1 MGPRLICGILSHE
14 NIEKVNALDPFFNL
28 FCGLQRPPP
37 ARRVFLIWFKSL
49 SLSLSHSWTMDSRL
63 GSTHCVFLIWFI
75 PIINF
80 QPSLS
85 LFSLNL
91 RHTLQLVEMS
101 IKIYFTKFIK
111 YLEVNISL
119 SLFSLNLRHVLQLVE
134 TSIKIY
140 FTKFIKYL
148 EDNISLSLSLFSL
161 NLRHALQLIE
171 MSIKI
176 YFSKFIKYLEVNI
189 SLSLYFL

>member
-1 MGPRLICGILSHE
+1 MLWT
-14 NIEKVNALDPFFNL
+14 PFFNL
-28 FCGLQRPPP
+28 FCGLQRRPPGLSSVP
-37 ARRVFLIWFKSL
+37 HLVQI
-49 SLSLSHSWTMDSRL
+49 SLSLSHLWTMDSRL

-91 RHTLQLVEMS
+91 RHTLQLVEIS

-111 YLEVNISL
+111 YLEVNI
-119 SLFSLNLRHVLQLVE
+119 
-134 TSIKIY
+134 
-140 FTKFIKYL
+140 
-148 EDNISLSLSLFSL
+148 SLSLFSL